1 MNQANPIK
9 RFISRIA
16 GRLWAWW
23 KRVGRKL
30 GDFQARL
37 ILILFYFVIL
47 GPFAM
52 GLRWGSDPL
61 RIKAA
66 TRRGW
71 RIKDNAE
78 GSAIELARRQF

>member
-1 MNQANPIK
+1 MNQANPNK
-9 RFISRIA
+9 TFISNIA
-16 GRLWAWW
+16 HSVWEWW
-23 KRVGRKL
+23 KRVGKKI

-52 GLRWGSDPL
+52 GVRWGSDPL

-71 RIKDNAE
+71 RIRADAE